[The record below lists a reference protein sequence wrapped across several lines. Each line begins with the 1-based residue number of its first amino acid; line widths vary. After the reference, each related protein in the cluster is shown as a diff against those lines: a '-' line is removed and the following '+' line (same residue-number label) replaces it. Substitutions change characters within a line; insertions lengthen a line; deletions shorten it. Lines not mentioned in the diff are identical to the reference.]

1 MKKTTNKNAKKSTGK
16 DAKKGANVA
25 PLSFNIPG
33 IDKIDYHAATGRF
46 NIRKGKRTAS
56 ANALVVRIRKDGV
69 WHSAF
74 EIIRD
79 IMEKKSTEIKREN
92 LKEINLIA
100 GQFKDICGARA
111 AVYFAHKA
119 FGVPMSAEKEA
130 EGVKHVAA
138 YEREVK
144 KSKEA
149 KIKEMFRIVEEGKI
163 EYIDAAKKEASE
175 RFDKIAK
182 QVEKMKNAK
191 K

>member
-1 MKKTTNKNAKKSTGK
+1 MKKNTKTGTKKSTKKNAKTTL
-16 DAKKGANVA
+16 
-25 PLSFNIPG
+25 LSFKVPG

-46 NIRKGKRTAS
+46 NIRNGKRTAF
-56 ANALVVRIRKDGV
+56 ANALIVRIRRSGV
-69 WHSAF
+69 WYSAF

-100 GQFKDICGARA
+100 GQFKNICGARA
-111 AVYFAHKA
+111 AVYFAHKT
-119 FGVPMSAEKEA
+119 FGVPMTAEKEA

-138 YEREVK
+138 YERELLKNK
-144 KSKEA
+144 KA
-149 KIKEMFRIVEEGKI
+149 KIEEMFKIVKAGKV

-175 RFDKIAK
+175 RFDKIAERVAK
-182 QVEKMKNAK
+182 IQNAK